1 MDLGL
6 RGKKAIVT
14 GATRGIGRAIAE
26 VFADEGC
33 NVGICARDQASVA
46 AAVDALAS
54 KGVRATGQALDV
66 RDGAALKVWM
76 AATGGELGGLD
87 ILVSNVSAMGG
98 LAGDE
103 GWRRYFEIDLMGTVH
118 AVEAALPILEKSDAA
133 AIVVI
138 ASIAAIE
145 VGHDVFPDGFLQ
157 AYGAMKAALTN
168 YVAEISRTL
177 GPKRHPRQHGHAGP
191 DLFSRRHLAQ
201 ARAGRQ
207 PDVPEGAGKDPA
219 GTAGTTRGR
228 CARRGIPRQPRRRL
242 HQRCEPRR
250 RRRVHPPRELGAP
263 G

>member
-6 RGKKAIVT
+6 RGKNAIVT

-26 VFADEGC
+26 TLADEGC
-33 NVGICARDQASVA
+33 NVGICARDPASVE
-46 AAVDALAS
+46 AAVAALAQ

-66 RDGAALKVWM
+66 RDGAALKAWV
-76 AATGGELGGLD
+76 AAAGAELGGLD

-118 AVEAALPILEKSDAA
+118 AVESALPMLEKSGAA
-133 AIVVI
+133 AIVQI

-157 AYGAMKAALTN
+157 AYGAMKAALIN

-177 GPKRHPRQHGHAGP
+177 GPRGIRANAVSPGQIYFPGGVWHKREQEGNPMVQKA
-191 DLFSRRHLAQ
+191 LAKIRVGRFGRPEDV
-201 ARAGRQ
+201 ARAVAFLAS
-207 PDVPEGAGKDPA
+207 PAASFISGANLVIDGA
-219 GTAGTTRGR
+219 FT
-228 CARRGIPRQPRRRL
+228 
-242 HQRCEPRR
+242 
-250 RRRVHPPRELGAP
+250 RRVN
-263 G
+263 

>member
-6 RGKKAIVT
+6 RGKNAIVT

-26 VFADEGC
+26 TLADEGC
-33 NVGICARDQASVA
+33 NVSICARDQASVA
-46 AAVDALAS
+46 ATVAALAK

-66 RDGAALKVWM
+66 RDGAALKVWI
-76 AATGGELGGLD
+76 AAAGGELGGLD

-118 AVEAALPILEKSDAA
+118 AVEAAVPLLEKSGAA
-133 AIVVI
+133 AIVQI

-157 AYGAMKAALTN
+157 AYGAMKAALIN

-177 GPKRHPRQHGHAGP
+177 GPRGIRANAVSPGQIYFPGGVWHKREQEGNPMYQKA
-191 DLFSRRHLAQ
+191 LAKIRVGRFGRPEDV
-201 ARAGRQ
+201 ARAVAFLASPAAGFIS
-207 PDVPEGAGKDPA
+207 GANLVIDGA
-219 GTAGTTRGR
+219 FT
-228 CARRGIPRQPRRRL
+228 
-242 HQRCEPRR
+242 
-250 RRRVHPPRELGAP
+250 RRVN
-263 G
+263 

>member
-6 RGKKAIVT
+6 RGKNAIVT

-26 VFADEGC
+26 VLAGEGC
-33 NVGICARDQASVA
+33 NVGICARDQTSLQAAVA
-46 AAVDALAS
+46 ALVQ

-66 RDGAALKVWM
+66 RDGAALKGWI
-76 AATGGELGGLD
+76 AAAGAELGGID

-118 AVEAALPILEKSDAA
+118 AVEAATPMLEKSSSA
-133 AIVVI
+133 AIVQI

-157 AYGAMKAALTN
+157 AYGAMKAALIN

-177 GPKRHPRQHGHAGP
+177 GPRGIRANAVSPGQIYFPGGVWH
-191 DLFSRRHLAQ
+191 RREQEGNPMVQKALARIRLGRFGRPEDV
-201 ARAGRQ
+201 ARAVAFLAS
-207 PDVPEGAGKDPA
+207 PAASFISGANLVIDGA
-219 GTAGTTRGR
+219 FT
-228 CARRGIPRQPRRRL
+228 
-242 HQRCEPRR
+242 
-250 RRRVHPPRELGAP
+250 RRVN
-263 G
+263 

>member
-6 RGKKAIVT
+6 RGKNAIVT

-26 VFADEGC
+26 TLADEGC
-33 NVGICARDQASVA
+33 NVGICARDPASVE
-46 AAVDALAS
+46 AAVAALAQ

-66 RDGAALKVWM
+66 RDGAALKAWV
-76 AATGGELGGLD
+76 AAAGAELGGLD

-118 AVEAALPILEKSDAA
+118 AVESALPMLEKSGAA
-133 AIVVI
+133 AIVQI

-157 AYGAMKAALTN
+157 AYGAMKAALIN

-177 GPKRHPRQHGHAGP
+177 GPRGIRANAVSPGQIYFPGGVWH
-191 DLFSRRHLAQ
+191 RREQEGNPMVQKALTKIRVGRFGRPEDV
-201 ARAGRQ
+201 ARAVAFLAS
-207 PDVPEGAGKDPA
+207 PAASFISGANLVIDGA
-219 GTAGTTRGR
+219 FT
-228 CARRGIPRQPRRRL
+228 
-242 HQRCEPRR
+242 
-250 RRRVHPPRELGAP
+250 RRVN
-263 G
+263 